1 MSITPIPRRRYI
13 QKVLPTSYDDSLT
26 YLEEL
31 GQLQYKINE
40 CIDVIDSVSDEWDKM
55 KQDFQNLSTQVAE
68 LQSIVDGLEEELKE
82 YVDAHMDETKDE
94 LIEMIS
100 TFETEINGK
109 MQTLTDNVNA
119 EIDTFESSVNNQ
131 LVDIR
136 NTVQAMS
143 SSLTHYID
151 NKVEILEI
159 KHDADIAALNERID
173 TLVLEY
179 PDILNPTNGLYEDI
193 NKVIEDVYSLART
206 EAITCTEFDNLVI
219 TCNSYDDMEITANNF
234 DVKGKTILMG

>member
-40 CIDVIDSVSDEWDKM
+40 CIDVINTVSEDWDEM
-55 KQDFQNLSTQVAE
+55 QENFETLRIQVQE
-68 LQSIVDGLEEELKE
+68 LQSTVDGLEEELKE
-82 YVDAHMDETKDE
+82 YVDAHMEETKDE

-109 MQTLTDNVNA
+109 MQTLTENINA

-143 SSLTHYID
+143 SNLTHYID

-159 KHDADIAALNERID
+159 KHDADIAALNNRID

-219 TCNSYDDMEITANNF
+219 TCNGYDDMEITANNF

>member
-1 MSITPIPRRRYI
+1 MTITTIPRRRYI

-40 CIDVIDSVSDEWDKM
+40 CIDVINTVSEDWDEM
-55 KQDFQNLSTQVAE
+55 QENFETLRIQVQE
-68 LQSIVDGLEEELKE
+68 LQSTVDGLEEELKE
-82 YVDAHMDETKDE
+82 YVDAHMEETRDE
-94 LIEMIS
+94 LVEMIS
-100 TFETEINGK
+100 AFETEINGK
-109 MQTLTDNVNA
+109 MQTLTENINA

-143 SSLTHYID
+143 SNLTHYID

-159 KHDADIAALNERID
+159 KHDADIAALNNRID

-219 TCNSYDDMEITANNF
+219 TCNIYDDMEITANNF

>member
-40 CIDVIDSVSDEWDKM
+40 CIDVINSVSEDWDEM
-55 KQDFQNLSTQVAE
+55 QENFETLRIQVQE
-68 LQSIVDGLEEELKE
+68 LQSTVDGLEEELKE
-82 YVDAHMDETKDE
+82 YVDAHMEETKDE

-109 MQTLTDNVNA
+109 MQTLTENINA

-219 TCNSYDDMEITANNF
+219 TCNIYDDMEITANNF

>member
-1 MSITPIPRRRYI
+1 MSITPIPKRRYI

-40 CIDVIDSVSDEWDKM
+40 CIDVINSVSEDWEEM
-55 KQDFQNLSTQVAE
+55 KQDFANLRTQVQE
-68 LQSIVDGLEEELKE
+68 LQSTVDGLEEELKE
-82 YVDAHMDETKDE
+82 YVDTYMEETKDE
-94 LIEMIS
+94 LVDMIS
-100 TFETEINGK
+100 AFETEINGK
-109 MQTLTDNVNA
+109 IQTLTENINA
-119 EIDTFESSVNNQ
+119 EIDTFENSVNNQ

-143 SSLTHYID
+143 SNLTHYID

-159 KHDADIAALNERID
+159 KHDADIARIDERID

>member
-1 MSITPIPRRRYI
+1 MSITPIPRRRCI
-13 QKVLPTSYDDSLT
+13 QKVLPTSYDESLT

-40 CIDVIDSVSDEWDKM
+40 CIDIINSVSEEWDEM
-55 KQDFQNLSTQVAE
+55 KQDFQNLSTQVAK
-68 LQSIVDGLEEELKE
+68 LQSTVDGLEEELKE

-100 TFETEINGK
+100 AFETEINGK

-143 SSLTHYID
+143 SNLTHYID

-159 KHDADIAALNERID
+159 KHDADVAALNERID

-206 EAITCTEFDNLVI
+206 EAINCTEFDNLVI
-219 TCNSYDDMEITANNF
+219 TCNIYDDMEITANNF

>member
-1 MSITPIPRRRYI
+1 MSITPIPKRRYV

-40 CIDVIDSVSDEWDKM
+40 CIEVINTVSEDWVEM
-55 KQDFQNLSTQVAE
+55 QENFETLRIQVQE
-68 LQSIVDGLEEELKE
+68 LQSTVDGLEEELKE
-82 YVDAHMDETKDE
+82 YVDAHMEETKDE
-94 LIEMIS
+94 LIEMIN
-100 TFETEINGK
+100 TFETEINGQ
-109 MQTLTDNVNA
+109 MRTLTENINA

-159 KHDADIAALNERID
+159 KHDADIAELNERID

-193 NKVIEDVYSLART
+193 NKVIEDIYSLART

-219 TCNSYDDMEITANNF
+219 TCNGYDDMEITANNF
-234 DVKGKTILMG
+234 DVKGKTILM

>member
-40 CIDVIDSVSDEWDKM
+40 CIDAIDDVLEQWSTI
-55 KQDFQNLSTQVAE
+55 QDDFEALRTQVTE
-68 LQSIVDGLEEELKE
+68 LQTKVDTLEVELKAYIDTYME
-82 YVDAHMDETKDE
+82 ETKSE
-94 LIEMIS
+94 LTEMIS
-100 TFETEINGK
+100 TFKTEIREQMSELTEELTSEITEFENTVNG
-109 MQTLTDNVNA
+109 
-119 EIDTFESSVNNQ
+119 Q

-136 NTVQAMS
+136 NTVQSMAS
-143 SSLTHYID
+143 NLTHYID
-151 NKVEILEI
+151 NKIEILEL
-159 KHDADIAALNERID
+159 KHDADIATLNDRID
-173 TLVLEY
+173 NIVLEY
-179 PDILNPTNGLYEDI
+179 PPILNPTNGLYEDI
-193 NKVIEDVYSLART
+193 NTVIEDVYSLART

-219 TCNSYDDMEITANNF
+219 TCNGYDDMEITANNF

>member
-1 MSITPIPRRRYI
+1 MSITPIPKRRYI

-40 CIDVIDSVSDEWDKM
+40 CIDAIDEVLEEWETI
-55 KQDFQNLSTQVAE
+55 QTDFEALRTLVTE
-68 LQSIVDGLEEELKE
+68 LQIKVDGLEEELKE
-82 YVDAHMDETKDE
+82 YVDTYMEKTKGE
-94 LIEMIS
+94 LTEMIS
-100 TFETEINGK
+100 AFEVEINGK
-109 MQTLTDNVNA
+109 MQTLTENVTAEINSFEDNVN
-119 EIDTFESSVNNQ
+119 SQ

-143 SSLTHYID
+143 STLTHYID
-151 NKVEILEI
+151 NKVEILEL
-159 KHDADIAALNERID
+159 KHDADIAALNDRID
-173 TLVLEY
+173 NIIFEY
-179 PDILNPTNGLYEDI
+179 PPILNPTNGLYEDI
-193 NKVIEDVYSLART
+193 NTVIEDVYSLART

-219 TCNSYDDMEITANNF
+219 TCNSYDDREITANNF

>member
-40 CIDVIDSVSDEWDKM
+40 CIDVINSVSEDWDEM

-68 LQSIVDGLEEELKE
+68 LQSTVDGLEEELKE

-109 MQTLTDNVNA
+109 MQTLTENITA
-119 EIDTFESSVNNQ
+119 EINEFEDSTNNQ
-131 LVDIR
+131 LVEIR

-143 SSLTHYID
+143 SNLTHYID
-151 NKVEILEI
+151 NKVEILEL
-159 KHDADIAALNERID
+159 KHDADIARIDERID

>member
-1 MSITPIPRRRYI
+1 MSITPIPKRRYI

-31 GQLQYKINE
+31 GQLQYKVNE
-40 CIDVIDSVSDEWDKM
+40 CIDVINAVSEDWDEM
-55 KQDFQNLSTQVAE
+55 KQDFANLRMQVQE
-68 LQSIVDGLEEELKE
+68 LQSTVDGLEAELKE
-82 YVDAHMDETKDE
+82 YVDAHMDEIKDE

-119 EIDTFESSVNNQ
+119 EIDTFESSVNSQ

-159 KHDADIAALNERID
+159 KHDADITALNERID

>member
-1 MSITPIPRRRYI
+1 MSITPIPKRRYI

-40 CIDVIDSVSDEWDKM
+40 CIDVINSVSEDWDEM
-55 KQDFQNLSTQVAE
+55 KQDFANLSTQVAE
-68 LQSIVDGLEEELKE
+68 LQSTVDGLEEELKE
-82 YVDAHMDETKDE
+82 YVDAHMKETKDE
-94 LIEMIS
+94 LVDMIS
-100 TFETEINGK
+100 TFETEINSQ
-109 MQTLTDNVNA
+109 MQTLTDTLTA
-119 EIDTFESSVNNQ
+119 EISSFESTVNGQ

-159 KHDADIAALNERID
+159 KHDVDVAALNERID

-219 TCNSYDDMEITANNF
+219 TCNSYDDIEITANNF

>member
-68 LQSIVDGLEEELKE
+68 LQSTVDGLEEELKE

-119 EIDTFESSVNNQ
+119 EIDAFESSVNNQ

>member
-1 MSITPIPRRRYI
+1 MSITPIPKRRYV

-40 CIDVIDSVSDEWDKM
+40 CIEVINTVSEDWVEM
-55 KQDFQNLSTQVAE
+55 QENFETLRIQVQE
-68 LQSIVDGLEEELKE
+68 LQSTVDGLEEELKE
-82 YVDAHMDETKDE
+82 YVDAHMEETKDE
-94 LIEMIS
+94 LIEMIN
-100 TFETEINGK
+100 TFETEINGQ
-109 MQTLTDNVNA
+109 MRTLTENINA

-159 KHDADIAALNERID
+159 KHDADIAELNERID

-193 NKVIEDVYSLART
+193 NKVIEDVYSVART

-219 TCNSYDDMEITANNF
+219 TCNGYDDMEITANNF
-234 DVKGKTILMG
+234 DVKGKTILM

>member
-1 MSITPIPRRRYI
+1 MSITPIPKRRYI

-40 CIDVIDSVSDEWDKM
+40 CIDAIDKVLEEWSTI
-55 KQDFQNLSTQVAE
+55 QDDFEALRTQVTE
-68 LQSIVDGLEEELKE
+68 LQVKVDGLEEELKE
-82 YVDAHMDETKDE
+82 YVDAHMEETREE
-94 LIEMIS
+94 LVEMIS
-100 TFETEINGK
+100 TFEVEINGK
-109 MQTLTDNVNA
+109 MQTLTENVTA
-119 EIDTFESSVNNQ
+119 EINSFESSVNSQ

-159 KHDADIAALNERID
+159 KHDTDIAALNERID

>member
-1 MSITPIPRRRYI
+1 MSITPIPKRRYI

-31 GQLQYKINE
+31 GQLQYKVNE
-40 CIDVIDSVSDEWDKM
+40 CIDIINSVSEEWDKM
-55 KQDFQNLSTQVAE
+55 KQDFATLSTQVTE
-68 LQSIVDGLEEELKE
+68 LQIKVDGIEEELKE
-82 YVDAHMDETKDE
+82 YVDTYMEETKDE
-94 LIEMIS
+94 LVDMIS

-109 MQTLTDNVNA
+109 MQTLTENINA
-119 EIDTFESSVNNQ
+119 EIDTFENSVNNQ

-159 KHDADIAALNERID
+159 KHDADIARIDERID

>member
-1 MSITPIPRRRYI
+1 MSITPIPKRRYI
-13 QKVLPTSYDDSLT
+13 QRVLPTSYDDSLT

-40 CIDVIDSVSDEWDKM
+40 CIDAIDDVLEQWSTI
-55 KQDFQNLSTQVAE
+55 QDDFEALRAQVTE
-68 LQSIVDGLEEELKE
+68 LQVKVDGLEEELKE
-82 YVDAHMDETKDE
+82 YVDAHMEETRDE
-94 LIEMIS
+94 LVEMIS
-100 TFETEINGK
+100 TFEVEINGK
-109 MQTLTDNVNA
+109 MQTLTENITA
-119 EIDTFESSVNNQ
+119 EINEFEDSTNNQ
-131 LVDIR
+131 LVEIR

-143 SSLTHYID
+143 SNLTHYID
-151 NKVEILEI
+151 NKVEILEL
-159 KHDADIAALNERID
+159 KHDADIARINERID

-234 DVKGKTILMG
+234 DVKGKTILME

>member
-1 MSITPIPRRRYI
+1 MSITPIPKRRYI

-40 CIDVIDSVSDEWDKM
+40 CIDVINSVSEDWDEM
-55 KQDFQNLSTQVAE
+55 KQDFAALSTQVAE
-68 LQSIVDGLEEELKE
+68 LQSTVDGLEEELKE
-82 YVDAHMDETKDE
+82 YVDTHMEETKDE
-94 LIEMIS
+94 LVDMIGA
-100 TFETEINGK
+100 FETEINGK
-109 MQTLTDNVNA
+109 MQTLTENINA
-119 EIDTFESSVNNQ
+119 EINTFESSVNSQ

-143 SSLTHYID
+143 SNLTHYID

-159 KHDADIAALNERID
+159 KHDADIARIDERID

-193 NKVIEDVYSLART
+193 NKVIEDVYSLARI

>member
-1 MSITPIPRRRYI
+1 MSITPIPKRRYI
-13 QKVLPTSYDDSLT
+13 QRVLPTSYDDSLT

-40 CIDVIDSVSDEWDKM
+40 CIDVINSVSEDWDEM
-55 KQDFQNLSTQVAE
+55 KQDFQNLSAQVAE
-68 LQSIVDGLEEELKE
+68 LQSTVDGLEEELKE

-109 MQTLTDNVNA
+109 MQTLTENINA
-119 EIDTFESSVNNQ
+119 EIDTFESNVNSQ

-159 KHDADIAALNERID
+159 KHDADIAALNNRID

-219 TCNSYDDMEITANNF
+219 TCNIYDDMEITANNF

>member
-68 LQSIVDGLEEELKE
+68 LQSTVDGLEEELKE

>member
-40 CIDVIDSVSDEWDKM
+40 CIDVINSVSEDWDEM
-55 KQDFQNLSTQVAE
+55 KQDFAALSTQVQE
-68 LQSIVDGLEEELKE
+68 LQSTVDGLEEELKE
-82 YVDAHMDETKDE
+82 YVDAHMEETKDE

-109 MQTLTDNVNA
+109 MQTLTDNINA
-119 EIDTFESSVNNQ
+119 EIDTFESSVNSQ

-159 KHDADIAALNERID
+159 KHDADIAALNNRID

-219 TCNSYDDMEITANNF
+219 TCNIYDDMEITANNF

>member
-1 MSITPIPRRRYI
+1 MSITPIPKRRYI

-40 CIDVIDSVSDEWDKM
+40 CIDVINTVSEDWDEM
-55 KQDFQNLSTQVAE
+55 KRDFESLRVEVQE
-68 LQSIVDGLEEELKE
+68 LQSTVDGLEEELKE
-82 YVDAHMDETKDE
+82 YVDAHMEETKDE

-100 TFETEINGK
+100 TFETEINSQ
-109 MQTLTDNVNA
+109 MQTLTENINA
-119 EIDTFESSVNNQ
+119 EINTFESSVNSQ

-159 KHDADIAALNERID
+159 KHDADVAAINERID

>member
-40 CIDVIDSVSDEWDKM
+40 CIDVINSVSEDWDKM

-68 LQSIVDGLEEELKE
+68 LQSTVDGLEEELKE

-100 TFETEINGK
+100 AFETEINGK

-159 KHDADIAALNERID
+159 KHDADITALNERID

-206 EAITCTEFDNLVI
+206 EAINCTEFDNLVI
-219 TCNSYDDMEITANNF
+219 TCNIYDDMEITANNF